1 MYKVIT
7 HHITEEHFD
16 HPEAVNMKIAKDQHD
31 QHMKDFYI
39 FGYTG
44 PLSKLEKASIGA
56 WMRLIGRIR
65 AIIVSLDNKTADTQ
79 ALLTQLS
86 ADVTDLGN
94 VMRPYFSDADIT
106 KFQTLLTTVAT
117 DLIATIRDIQ
127 ANTDATADQ
136 AKLEADVGAITDFLS
151 AASPLWDKDAV
162 TKLLV
167 SLASYAQTQARAR
180 LVQDWGSDLSAAN
193 AYYDVVSVQG
203 HQGEPGLAD
212 VFTAGI
218 INQAMQ

>member
-16 HPEAVNMKIAKDQHD
+16 HPEAVNLKLAHD
-31 QHMKDFYI
+31 HNQKMGDFYI
-39 FGYTG
+39 YGYTG

-127 ANTDATADQ
+127 ASTDATADQ
-136 AKLEADVGAITDFLS
+136 ATLTTDVGALTEFLA

-162 TKLLV
+162 TKILT
-167 SLASYAQTQARAR
+167 SLAAYLQTQARAR
-180 LVQDWGSDLSAAN
+180 LVQDWASDLSAAN